1 MLKTYSGER
10 IPGTV
15 NYHVYVHEGKNKRP
29 ILINN
34 QLKWEDLRSDSDLG
48 LRNEI
53 LYRICLAI
61 LFDYSGNLE
70 LTEFYFRDFKK
81 NIERLLCED
90 HWLIHSARIEA
101 FLESIYEEGDNTT
114 ESSDPKEGNE
124 KIREGIKSRVP

>member
-29 ILINN
+29 IFIDN
-34 QLKWEDLRSDSDLG
+34 QLKLEDLRFDSDLG

-61 LFDYSGNLE
+61 LFDYSGDLE
-70 LTEFYFRDFKK
+70 LTESYFRDFKK

-90 HWLIHSARIEA
+90 HWLIHSARIEV
-101 FLESIYEEGDNTT
+101 FLGSIYEDNVT
-114 ESSDPKEGNE
+114 ESDVKETDKKNW
-124 KIREGIKSRVP
+124 KGIKSKVI

>member
-15 NYHVYVHEGKNKRP
+15 NYHVYVHEGKNKRS
-29 ILINN
+29 IFIDN
-34 QLKWEDLRSDSDLG
+34 QKKLEELRSDSDLG

-61 LFDYSGNLE
+61 LFDYSGNFE
-70 LTEFYFRDFKK
+70 LAESYFRDFKK

-90 HWLIHSARIEA
+90 HWLIHSARIEV
-101 FLESIYEEGDNTT
+101 FLKSIDEDET
-114 ESSDPKEGNE
+114 EDFELQKVE
-124 KIREGIKSRVP
+124 KKTWEKSKSKVT